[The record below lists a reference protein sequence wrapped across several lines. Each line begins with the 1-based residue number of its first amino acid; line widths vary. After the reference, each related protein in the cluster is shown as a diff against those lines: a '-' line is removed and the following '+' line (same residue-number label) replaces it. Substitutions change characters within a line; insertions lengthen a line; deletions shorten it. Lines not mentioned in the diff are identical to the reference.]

1 MDDIERKR
9 DRETRKKGKGQ
20 RYMILRREINIHER
34 EEREKEIREKEIH
47 EGCV

>member
-1 MDDIERKR
+1 
-9 DRETRKKGKGQ
+9 
-20 RYMILRREINIHER
+20 MILRREIKIHER